1 MEVSDVRRRL
11 RTAIDEAR
19 RRGEER
25 RGRKDA
31 ESRAWEKAL
40 QDVVVP
46 AFHVVASALTAEG
59 YRFKVVTPGT
69 TARLVPERGGEEF
82 VELALETESD
92 EPVVMI
98 RSARGR
104 GRRSVVRE
112 RPLGTRSAADI
123 HTDNEIIPPLL
134 EELAPFL
141 ER

>member
-19 RRGEER
+19 RRAEDR
-25 RGRKDA
+25 RARKDA

-40 QDVVVP
+40 QDIVIP
-46 AFHVVASALTAEG
+46 AFHLVASALTAEG
-59 YRFKVVTPGT
+59 HRFKVVTPGT

-82 VELALETESD
+82 VEVALDTEAD

-112 RPLGTRSAADI
+112 RPLGTPSAADI
-123 HTDNEIIPPLL
+123 VSDHEIIPPLVD
-134 EELAPFL
+134 ELTPFL
-141 ER
+141 EP